1 MTDKIIRIKLDSSG
15 AKRNAKELDNSIK
28 GVGKSADSTIFTIN
42 KLAAAIAA
50 VISVQKIK
58 EYSDAWTGVNNQLRQ
73 TVKTQEQLAAVSQR
87 IVDISI
93 ESRSSLEATSQLY
106 TRFRLSVDETTLSNE
121 RLFGIVETINKSLAL
136 SGATASESAGAL
148 RQLSQAIASG
158 VLRGEEFNSIA
169 EQAPGIFQAI
179 QKETGKTAGELRKFA
194 QDGGITTDILIRS
207 LEAYRATVDD
217 QFGKSKATIS
227 QAFEVARTN
236 ITQFIGTLDQASGAS
251 ASFAQMVIDV
261 SNTVNSPEVV
271 GGLIE
276 FFKLASLTIDSVTNS
291 LAEFDEQFAKI
302 AGSTGESASF
312 IGQAFKNILPNI
324 KAMVEVLTVEALAV
338 IDKLRVSAVALYE
351 VLSSPFDEEATKA
364 AMLEYERGLEVIK
377 DARERTLQ
385 DIFDE
390 RGAIVETAAAE
401 AKAVKDKIA
410 LNKELARSVPSG
422 ITPSFSGGVTFGS
435 SAGKDF
441 EKARE
446 NAAQE
451 IASARSVTESLK
463 LELDTR
469 RQISDAYLEASKV
482 SASDTYEYERAL
494 LQARLTEEKAVADQ
508 RLAEDAVRREEQ
520 RRLALEDEDLTAE
533 ERFVI
538 SAYYDEQERLQRE
551 LHQETLNSIEKKG
564 ADERLRIAEAEKIA
578 KQQLVFDMLS
588 AGVGLLEAFG
598 SKSSKT
604 QKRLAKISIGV
615 DTAQGVAKGVALGW
629 PLGIP
634 AVAWAIINGKKAMD
648 RLNAAGGG
656 GGGGGGVSIPS
667 APEMSSPQTTASQ
680 PAFQQK
686 QVIEVRGI
694 NPDSLV
700 TGQQL
705 IDIMQTNDNVIV
717 ALSGAQADAQRR
729 GVI

>member
-15 AKRNAKELDNSIK
+15 AKRNAQDLDKSIK
-28 GVGKSADSTIFTIN
+28 GVGKSADSTIFTMSR
-42 KLAAAIAA
+42 LAAAIAA

-58 EYSDAWTGVNNQLRQ
+58 EYSDAWTGVTNQLRQ
-73 TVKTQEQLAAVSQR
+73 TVKTQEQLAAVTQR

-93 ESRSSLEATSQLY
+93 ESRASLEATSQLY

-194 QDGGITTDILIRS
+194 ADGGITTDILIRS
-207 LEAYRATVDD
+207 LEAYRSTVDD

-251 ASFAQMVIDV
+251 ASFAQMIIDV

-291 LAEFDEQFAKI
+291 LSEFDEQFAKI
-302 AGSTGESASF
+302 AGTTGESASF

-324 KAMVEVLTVEALAV
+324 KAMVEVLTVEAIAT

-364 AMLEYERGLEVIK
+364 AMLEYERGLATIK
-377 DARERTLQ
+377 DARERGLQ

-390 RGAIVETAAAE
+390 RGAIIETAAAE

-410 LNKELARSVPSG
+410 LNKELAASVPSG

-435 SAGKDF
+435 SAGKK
-441 EKARE
+441 EAKASD
-446 NAAQE
+446 AAEE
-451 IASARSVTESLK
+451 ISAARAVTEGLK

-469 RQISDAYLEASKV
+469 RQISDAYKESAKV
-482 SASDTYEYERAL
+482 SATDTYEYERAL
-494 LQARLTEEKAVADQ
+494 LQARMVEEKAIADQ
-508 RLAEDAVRREEQ
+508 RMTEDAQRREEQ
-520 RRLALEDEDLTAE
+520 RRLALEDSALTQE
-533 ERFVI
+533 EKFVI
-538 SAYYDEQERLQRE
+538 GQYYDEQERLQRE
-551 LHQETLNSIEKKG
+551 LHQETLNSIEQKG
-564 ADERLRIAEAEKIA
+564 ADERLRIAEAERIA

-588 AGVGLLEAFG
+588 SGVALLEAFG
-598 SKSSKT
+598 SKSSKS
-604 QKRLAKISIGV
+604 QKRFARLSIAA

-634 AVAWAIINGKKAMD
+634 AVAWAIATGKVALD
-648 RLNAAGGG
+648 RLNSGGG
-656 GGGGGGVSIPS
+656 GGGGNIPTAASIPKQE
-667 APEMSSPQTTASQ
+667 APALSNQ

-705 IDIMQTNDNVIV
+705 IDIMQANDNVIV